1 VDAMPE
7 PESIRTQLPEEKKRT
22 VTREEGWDGMRRYLP
37 ISLVCTYL
45 LLSARLFGLIR
56 QYAVN
61 VLYWDEWDLDDAAL
75 FQRHSL
81 WEMFRWQH
89 NWARMGLGGP
99 LQKLIEPSIHWN
111 SRYDAFVV
119 GAGMLGVA
127 VLALLLKVR
136 LYGGIAYSDA
146 IIPLLFLTPLQYEAL
161 VLSDS
166 TIVFLPLLFLL
177 YCSCWLIRA
186 YRWKYVC
193 VLLVNFFLIYCGAGL
208 FIGVVTPVLLALDY
222 YGNTRHL
229 APKYRWGSAAAFA
242 ISIASLASFFVG
254 LKFNPAVDCF
264 SPAPRNPIEYL
275 WFVALMFAHVAGFTV
290 FSLTL
295 GTLIGSI
302 ALLLLLV
309 GLAVAAKRLLAQKSD
324 TWSRD
329 AAIAALLAYCA
340 VFCLSTA
347 YGRLCLG
354 LVAAGSSRY
363 TFYVILGCFGL
374 YLYVLSIRSR
384 TLRIFLVLG
393 LLFYAVLGVLPLNR
407 VDAWELENLGN
418 GKRAW
423 RECYMARHDIHAC
436 DTLTDFP
443 ISSDP
448 EATHL
453 QEKLDFLE
461 RNHLNLYDGSD

>member
-1 VDAMPE
+1 MPE
-7 PESIRTQLPEEKKRT
+7 PESIRPQLPEEKNRKLA
-22 VTREEGWDGMRRYLP
+22 REEGQDGVQRYLP
-37 ISLVCTYL
+37 FFLVCTYL
-45 LLSARLFGLIR
+45 LLGARFFGLIR

-61 VLYWDEWDLDDAAL
+61 VLYWDQWDLDDAAL
-75 FQRHSL
+75 FQRHTI

-89 NWARMGLGGP
+89 NWARMGLGGL

-111 SRYDAFVV
+111 GRYDAFLL
-119 GAGMLGVA
+119 GAGIVGVA

-146 IIPLLFLTPLQYEAL
+146 IIPLLFLTPLQYETL

-166 TIVFLPLLFLL
+166 PIFFLPLLFVL

-193 VLLVNFFLIYCGAGL
+193 VSLVNFFLIYSGSGI
-208 FIGVVTPVLLALDY
+208 FIGLVTPVLLALDY

-229 APKYRWGSAAAFA
+229 APRYRWGSAAALA

-254 LKFNPAVDCF
+254 YKFNPAVDCF
-264 SPAPRNPIEYL
+264 SPAPRNPIGYL
-275 WFVALMFAHVAGFTV
+275 WFVALMLAHVAGFTIL
-290 FSLTL
+290 SLTL
-295 GTLIGSI
+295 ATLIGSI

-309 GLAVAAKRLLAQKSD
+309 GLAVAAKRLLAQNSD

-347 YGRLCLG
+347 YGRLCSG
-354 LVAAGSSRY
+354 LIAAASSRY
-363 TFYVILGCFGL
+363 TFYVVPGFFGL
-374 YLYVLSIRSR
+374 YLYALSNHGRN
-384 TLRIFLVLG
+384 LRVSLVL
-393 LLFYAVLGVLPLNR
+393 LLLAFALLGTRPLNR
-407 VDAWELENLGN
+407 VDAWELEDLSN

-423 RECYMARHDIHAC
+423 RECYLARHDIYEC
-436 DTLTDFP
+436 DALTHFQIYP
-443 ISSDP
+443 RP
-448 EATHL
+448 EETHL

-461 RNHLNLYDGSD
+461 RNHLNLYDDSN

>member
-1 VDAMPE
+1 MPE
-7 PESIRTQLPEEKKRT
+7 PESIRLQLPEEKSR
-22 VTREEGWDGMRRYLP
+22 RLAQEEDGVQRYLP
-37 ISLVCTYL
+37 FFLVCTYL
-45 LLSARLFGLIR
+45 LLGARCFGLIR

-61 VLYWDEWDLDDAAL
+61 VLYWDEWDLEDVAL
-75 FQRHSL
+75 FQHHTF

-99 LQKLIEPSIHWN
+99 LLKLIEPPIHWN
-111 SRYDAFVV
+111 SRYDAFLL
-119 GAGMLGVA
+119 GAGMVGVA

-136 LYGGIAYSDA
+136 LSGGIAYSDA
-146 IIPLLFLTPLQYEAL
+146 IIPLLFLTPLQYETL

-166 TIVFLPLLFLL
+166 TIFFLPLLLLL

-186 YRWKYVC
+186 YRWKYIC
-193 VLLVNFFLIYCGAGL
+193 VLLVNFFLIYGGAGL
-208 FIGVVTPVLLALDY
+208 FIGPITPVLLALDY

-229 APKYRWGSAAAFA
+229 APRYRWGSAAALA

-254 LKFNPAVDCF
+254 YKFNPAVDCF
-264 SPAPRNPIEYL
+264 SPAPRNPIGYL
-275 WFVALMFAHVAGFTV
+275 WFVALMLAHVAGFTI

-295 GTLIGSI
+295 ATLIGSI

-309 GLAVAAKRLLAQKSD
+309 GLAVAAKRLLAQNSD

-340 VFCLSTA
+340 VFCLNTA

-354 LVAAGSSRY
+354 LVAAASSRY
-363 TFYVILGCFGL
+363 TFYVILGFFGL
-374 YLYVLSIRSR
+374 YLYALSNHGRK
-384 TLRIFLVLG
+384 LRVSLVL
-393 LLFYAVLGVLPLNR
+393 LLLAFALLGTRPLNR
-407 VDAWELENLGN
+407 VDAWELENLKN

-423 RECYMARHDIHAC
+423 RECYLARHDIHAC

-443 ISSDP
+443 ICSNP
-448 EATHL
+448 EASHL

-461 RNHLNLYDGSD
+461 RNHLNLYDDSH

>member
-1 VDAMPE
+1 MSE
-7 PESIRTQLPEEKKRT
+7 PESIRLQLPEEKNRRPA
-22 VTREEGWDGMRRYLP
+22 REEGQDGVQRYLP
-37 ISLVCTYL
+37 FFLVCTYL
-45 LLSARLFGLIR
+45 LLGARFFGLIR

-75 FQRHSL
+75 FQPHTV

-99 LQKLIEPSIHWN
+99 LQKLMEPSIHWN
-111 SRYDAFVV
+111 SRYDAFLL
-119 GAGMLGVA
+119 GAGIVGVA

-146 IIPLLFLTPLQYEAL
+146 IIPLLFLTPLQYETL

-166 TIVFLPLLFLL
+166 AIFFLPLLFLL

-193 VLLVNFFLIYCGAGL
+193 VLLVNFFLIYSGAGI
-208 FIGVVTPVLLALDY
+208 FIGPLTPVLLALDY

-229 APKYRWGSAAAFA
+229 APRYRWGSAAALA

-254 LKFNPAVDCF
+254 YKFNPAVDCF
-264 SPAPRNPIEYL
+264 SPAPRNPIGYL
-275 WFVALMFAHVAGFTV
+275 WFVALMLAHVAGFTI

-295 GTLIGSI
+295 ATLIGSI

-309 GLAVAAKRLLAQKSD
+309 GLAVAAKRLLAQNSD

-340 VFCLSTA
+340 IFCLSTA

-354 LVAAGSSRY
+354 LVAAASSRY
-363 TFYVILGCFGL
+363 TFYVILGLFGL
-374 YLYVLSIRSR
+374 YLYALSNHGRN
-384 TLRIFLVLG
+384 LRVSLVL
-393 LLFYAVLGVLPLNR
+393 LLLTFALLGTRPLNR
-407 VDAWELENLGN
+407 VDAWELENLKN

-443 ISSDP
+443 ICSNP

-461 RNHLNLYDGSD
+461 RNHLNLYDDSH